1 MELNR
6 FHHQRVPLIILITG
20 TRCVGKSWLAT
31 QLAERLNLSTVL
43 QTSLVYDLM
52 YTIMHDLPSS
62 VSSPYP
68 PADPVP
74 LIYRAKDKASL
85 LAEYQRECRMVRE
98 GVETDIEKCLEEGKA
113 IIIEGP
119 NLDPS
124 LFIELL
130 NDRSIPAS
138 NPLPSLLSPS
148 FTSPLLATHHHS
160 HSHSHHS
167 HSHHFHAPA
176 PPSSTAAEIV
186 PPLSSL
192 SLSPPRTHT
201 PATIPPPSTSEI
213 KTPKDPV
220 SPSDIQTSDSSSTP
234 SPSSSATT
242 ESSPPKQEKGEKE
255 KDKGDK
261 EKDKKK
267 KGITKGIIVPFV
279 LSVHETDHK
288 LMVENWLS
296 CSQRDQEFVKL
307 LGSDS
312 ETQANNLVARLQHVQ
327 EYLLQQVPP
336 FHRVEVN
343 AQSLLDTLSVLHS
356 AVLDRIQ
363 QVYTDEGFSV

>member
-1 MELNR
+1 M
-6 FHHQRVPLIILITG
+6 PLIILITG

-74 LIYRAKDKASL
+74 LIYRAKDKLDL
-85 LAEYQRECRMVRE
+85 LEEYKRECKMVRE

-130 NDRSIPAS
+130 NDRSIPVS
-138 NPLPSLLSPS
+138 HPLPPLLSPS
-148 FTSPLLATHHHS
+148 FTSPPLDSRHPHHHTHHHHHHHHTHHHHHS
-160 HSHSHHS
+160 HPPHH
-167 HSHHFHAPA
+167 
-176 PPSSTAAEIV
+176 STAAELV

-192 SLSPPRTHT
+192 SLSESPP
-201 PATIPPPSTSEI
+201 PPTIPPPVTEI

-220 SPSDIQTSDSSSTP
+220 PSTESV
-234 SPSSSATT
+234 SPSSTT
-242 ESSPPKQEKGEKE
+242 TSPSEKETGEKKDKEKE
-255 KDKGDK
+255 KDKDK
-261 EKDKKK
+261 EKEKDKDKKK

-279 LSVHETDHK
+279 LSVNETDHK

-307 LGSDS
+307 LGNDA
-312 ETQANNLVARLQHVQ
+312 ETQASSLVARLQHVQ